1 MIFNNEIFKKLCI
14 NATAYVNDCHE
25 CIVHKIG
32 AEMVG
37 GEYKFDSSKHALCA
51 DMHSQQKEIE
61 IPDKYKDIIMSHI
74 IESKLFNDR

>member
-1 MIFNNEIFKKLCI
+1 
-14 NATAYVNDCHE
+14 
-25 CIVHKIG
+25 
-32 AEMVG
+32 
-37 GEYKFDSSKHALCA
+37 LCA